1 MREDRTGVRST
12 KGGGAMSSLTMVVAV
27 GLAVLVS
34 SGLAA
39 RLRIAPPVLLLI
51 AGILLG
57 FVPLLRDVHLPP
69 EAVLLL
75 FLPVLLYWEAFMS
88 SLREIRS
95 NLRVIVLLSTL
106 LVVATA
112 AGVAAAAHALGLAW
126 GPAWVLGAAVAPTD
140 ATAVGVLGRM
150 LPRRIATTLR
160 AESLVNDG
168 TALVIYTLAV
178 GITLGQEHLSA
189 GRVAGMFALSYLG
202 GVAAG
207 AAVTFLVL
215 QVRRRL
221 TDPFQHNLLALL
233 TPLAAYLIAEAVEVS
248 GVLAAVVSGLWVG
261 RVSPRLFPGDA
272 RRYVRTVLNFL
283 TGLANAALFVLV
295 GVEAQSAVRGLDHAE
310 VAHGLLVAVVVCAVI
325 VAVRFGWLF
334 TSPYLIRAIDRRPQ
348 QRERRLSGRPR
359 ALMSAAGFRGAVSM
373 AAALAVPHTLPSG
386 AEFPDRDLIVFAT
399 AVVIAVTLLVQAPLM
414 PRVMRW
420 AGLGADG
427 EAERERREAEITSL
441 DRALAALPGLASR
454 LGTGDEVRE
463 QLRSEY
469 DRRLRVLRDG
479 AEPSGPDGA
488 AEDYERQY
496 AELHLAVIDHRH
508 DTVVR
513 MRDEGR
519 IDDEVLRRVQDGLD
533 LEHVHMAQRRAGD
546 S

>member
-1 MREDRTGVRST
+1 MP
-12 KGGGAMSSLTMVVAV
+12 SLELVVAV
-27 GLAVLVS
+27 GVAILVGA
-34 SGLAA
+34 GLSR
-39 RLRIAPPVLLLI
+39 RLGIAPPVLLLI
-51 AGILLG
+51 TGVLLG
-57 FVPLLRDVHLPP
+57 FVPALREVHLPP

-95 NLRVIVLLSTL
+95 NLRVIVLLSTI

-112 AGVAAAAHALGLAW
+112 AGVAVAVHALGVAW

-150 LPRRIATTLR
+150 LPRRIATTLK

-178 GITLGQEHLSA
+178 GVTLGEEHLSP
-189 GRVAGMFALSYLG
+189 GRVAGLFTMSYLG
-202 GVAAG
+202 GIAAG
-207 AAVTFLVL
+207 LLVTFLVL
-215 QVRRRL
+215 QIRRRL
-221 TDPFQHNLLALL
+221 TEPFQHNLLALL
-233 TPLAAYLIAEAVEVS
+233 TPLAAYLLAEAAEVS

-261 RVSPRLFPGDA
+261 RVSPRLFPGHA
-272 RRYVRTVLNFL
+272 RRYVQTTMNFL
-283 TGLANAALFVLV
+283 TQLANSALFVLV
-295 GVEAQSAVRGLDHAE
+295 GLEAQSAVRGLDSTGL
-310 VAHGLLVAVVVCAVI
+310 AHGLLVAVVVCAVI

-386 AEFPDRDLIVFAT
+386 AEFPDRDLIIFVT

-427 EAERERREAEITSL
+427 EAERERRAAEVASL
-441 DRALAALPGLASR
+441 EQALAALPELAADR
-454 LGTGDEVRE
+454 GTSDEITR
-463 QLRSEY
+463 QLRADY
-469 DRRLRVLRDG
+469 DRRLRVLRDAG
-479 AEPSGPDGA
+479 SDPDQEA
-488 AEDYERQY
+488 ARYEQQY
-496 AELHLAVIDHRH
+496 ADLHLAVIDHRH

-513 MRDEGR
+513 MRDQGE
-519 IDDEVLRRVQDGLD
+519 IDDEVLLSVQDGLD
-533 LEHVHMAQRRAGD
+533 LEQDHMTRRRDNDTPAESHGG
-546 S
+546 

>member
-1 MREDRTGVRST
+1 
-12 KGGGAMSSLTMVVAV
+12 MSSLALVVVV
-27 GLAVLVS
+27 GIAILV
-34 SGLAA
+34 GTGAA
-39 RLRIAPPVLLLI
+39 RRLRIAPPVLLLI
-51 AGILLG
+51 AGVLLG
-57 FVPLLRDVHLPP
+57 FVPALRVVHLPP
-69 EAVLLL
+69 EAVLLV
-75 FLPVLLYWEAFMS
+75 FLPVLLYWEAFSS
-88 SLREIRS
+88 SLREIRR

-178 GITLGQEHLSA
+178 GITLGEEHLSV
-189 GRVAGMFALSYLG
+189 GRVAGLFALSYLG
-202 GVAAG
+202 GIACG

-215 QVRRRL
+215 QLRRRL

-233 TPLAAYLIAEAVEVS
+233 TPLTGYLIAEAAEVS

-261 RVSPRLFPGDA
+261 RASPRLFPGNA
-272 RRYVRTVLNFL
+272 RRYVQTVMDFL
-283 TGLANAALFVLV
+283 TMLANAALFVLV
-295 GVEAQSAVRGLDHAE
+295 GLEAQSAVRGLDTTGL
-310 VAHGLLVAVVVCAVI
+310 AHGTLVAVVVCAVI

-386 AEFPDRDLIVFAT
+386 AEFPGRDLIVFVT
-399 AVVIAVTLLVQAPLM
+399 AIVIAVTLLLQAPLM
-414 PRVMRW
+414 PRVTRW

-427 EAERERREAEITSL
+427 EAERERRQAEIQSM
-441 DRALAALPGLASR
+441 DRALASLPTMAAR
-454 LGTGDEVRE
+454 LGTSGAVHE
-463 QLRSEY
+463 QLRTEY

-479 AEPSGPDGA
+479 DATSGPDEA
-488 AEDYERQY
+488 AADYEQQY
-496 AELHLAVIDHRH
+496 ADLHLAVIDHRH

-513 MRDEGR
+513 LRDEGE

-533 LEHVHMAQRRAGD
+533 LEQVHMAQRRD
-546 S
+546 NDPR

>member
-1 MREDRTGVRST
+1 
-12 KGGGAMSSLTMVVAV
+12 MSSLELVVAV
-27 GLAVLVS
+27 GLAVLI
-34 SGLAA
+34 GTGAA
-39 RLRIAPPVLLLI
+39 SRLRSAPPVLLLI
-51 AGILLG
+51 AGVLLG
-57 FVPLLRDVHLPP
+57 FVPALREVHLPP

-95 NLRVIVLLSTL
+95 NLRVITLLSTV

-112 AGVAAAAHALGLAW
+112 AGVAAAAHALGMGW

-150 LPRRIATTLR
+150 LPRRIATMLR

-168 TALVIYTLAV
+168 TALVIYTLALGV
-178 GITLGQEHLSA
+178 TLGEEHLSV
-189 GRVAGMFALSYLG
+189 GRVAGLFALSYLG
-202 GVAAG
+202 GIAAG
-207 AAVTFLVL
+207 LAVTFLIL
-215 QVRRRL
+215 QIRRRL
-221 TDPFQHNLLALL
+221 TDPFLHNLLALV
-233 TPLAAYLIAEAVEVS
+233 TPLAAYLLAETAEVS

-261 RVSPRLFPGDA
+261 RVSPRLFSGSA
-272 RRYVRTVLNFL
+272 RRFVQSNMNFL
-283 TGLANAALFVLV
+283 TQLANAALFVLV
-295 GVEAQSAVRGLDHAE
+295 GLEAQSAVRGLHSGGLI
-310 VAHGLLVAVVVCAVI
+310 HSLLVAGAVCAVI

-334 TSPYLIRAIDRRPQ
+334 TSPYLIRALDRRPQ

-386 AEFPDRDLIVFAT
+386 AEFPDRELIIFVT
-399 AVVIAVTLLVQAPLM
+399 AIVIAVTLVVQAPLM

-420 AGLGADG
+420 AGLGADD
-427 EAERERREAEITSL
+427 EPERERRQAEIISM
-441 DRALAALPGLASR
+441 DHALASLPDLAAE
-454 LGTGDEVRE
+454 LGTGKDVTD
-463 QLRSEY
+463 QLRTEY

-479 AEPSGPDGA
+479 DASSGPDEA
-488 AEDYERQY
+488 AADYEQQY
-496 AELHLAVIDHRH
+496 ADLHLAVIDHRH

-513 MRDEGR
+513 MRDDGE

-533 LEHVHMAQRRAGD
+533 LEQVHMAQRRDNNAKQ
-546 S
+546 

>member
-1 MREDRTGVRST
+1 
-12 KGGGAMSSLTMVVAV
+12 MSSLELVVAV
-27 GLAVLVS
+27 GIAVLAGTV
-34 SGLAA
+34 AA
-39 RLRIAPPVLLLI
+39 RRLRSAPPVLLLI
-51 AGILLG
+51 AGVLLG
-57 FVPLLRDVHLPP
+57 FVPALREVHLPP

-112 AGVAAAAHALGLAW
+112 AGVAAVAHALGLGW

-150 LPRRIATTLR
+150 LPRRIATMLR

-168 TALVIYTLAV
+168 TALVIYTLALGV
-178 GITLGQEHLSA
+178 TLGEEQLSA
-189 GRVAGMFALSYLG
+189 GRVAGLFAMSYLG
-202 GVAAG
+202 GIAAG
-207 AAVTFLVL
+207 VAVTFLVL
-215 QVRRRL
+215 QIRRRL
-221 TDPFQHNLLALL
+221 TDPFGHNLLAIV
-233 TPLAAYLIAEAVEVS
+233 TPLTAYLLAEAAEVS

-261 RVSPRLFPGDA
+261 RVSPQLFPGNA
-272 RRYVRTVLNFL
+272 RRYVQTNMSFL
-283 TGLANAALFVLV
+283 STLANSALFVLV
-295 GVEAQSAVRGLDHAE
+295 GLEAQSAVRGL
-310 VAHGLLVAVVVCAVI
+310 VSTGLAHGLLVAVVVCAVI
-325 VAVRFGWLF
+325 VAVRFGFLF
-334 TSPYLIRAIDRRPQ
+334 TSPYVIRVLDRRPQ

-359 ALMSAAGFRGAVSM
+359 ALMSAAGFRGAVSL

-386 AEFPDRDLIVFAT
+386 AEFPDRDLIVFVT

-427 EAERERREAEITSL
+427 EAERERRQAEITSM
-441 DRALAALPGLASR
+441 DQALASLPRLAAAH
-454 LGTGDEVRE
+454 GTSGDVTE
-463 QLRSEY
+463 QLRTEY

-479 AEPSGPDGA
+479 DADSGPDEA
-488 AEDYERQY
+488 AADYEHQY

-513 MRDEGR
+513 MRDQGE

-533 LEHVHMAQRRAGD
+533 LEQVHMTQRRDNDTREA
-546 S
+546 